1 MMYTKTLLLLVAII
15 SLTVAV
21 PVGNNVPGKMMLNIT
36 VGNIDF
42 LSRYGY
48 YQAPDPRVGRIASE
62 DDLSMSLKRLQRFAN
77 IPETGVMDA
86 QTRELINTPRCGLP
100 DFGPSDNARRK
111 RRFTLQGSTWKKFK
125 LSWRLTNDNNDGLTR
140 KQVRDTLI
148 LAFGKWQAVTNLDF
162 HEIESGEAD
171 IMVSFVSGYHSDP
184 YPFDGNGGTI
194 AHAFYPHTNVG
205 LSGDVHYD
213 DDEDFTLGTTR
224 GKNLLWVTVHE
235 LGHSLG
241 LEHSNERGAIMYPWY
256 QGYKGDDF
264 DLTYDDIAGIQNI
277 YGSRVGPTQPTQ
289 NPTTTQTTIAP
300 RVCPGNYRAIFYDK
314 RSAETYV
321 INDDKVYILGI
332 NLGVKKGPVELD
344 SLFKGLD
351 RADAVYVNRE
361 DNIVFFKGSR
371 YYIYDRVLN
380 GQLLEE
386 GSIYDKFRG
395 LSREV
400 TKVDAAFIW
409 KKNGRMYLFAGDDY
423 YRYDES
429 RRRIDY
435 GYPRK
440 ISSAWRGVPDN
451 VDAVFIWRN
460 EKTYFFKGTQFY
472 RMDDN
477 TITVQNGYPRDTA
490 KSWSRCVGGL
500 TQGSGTSPANTVQAS
515 YSTLLTL
522 VPVVMARMLL

>member
-1 MMYTKTLLLLVAII
+1 MDTTNLLLILVTISVAIAI
-15 SLTVAV
+15 
-21 PVGNNVPGKMMLNIT
+21 PVDNVQGKMMLNIT

-42 LSRYGY
+42 LQRFGY
-48 YQAPDPRVGRIASE
+48 YQAPDPRIGKIANE
-62 DDLSMSLKRLQRFAN
+62 DDLSMSIKRLQRFAN
-77 IPETGVMDA
+77 IPETGVMDE
-86 QTRELINTPRCGLP
+86 QTTELVNTPRCGLP

-111 RRFTLQGSTWKKFK
+111 RRFTLQGSTWKHYN

-162 HEIESGEAD
+162 YEIESGEAD

-194 AHAFYPHTNVG
+194 AHAFYPHTNRG

-256 QGYKGDDF
+256 QGYQGDDF
-264 DLTYDDIAGIQNI
+264 DLTYDDVAGIQNI
-277 YGSRVGPTQPTQ
+277 YGSRV
-289 NPTTTQTTIAP
+289 PTTQGPVTENPPTIQTTVAP
-300 RVCPGNYRAIFYDK
+300 KICQGNFRGIFLDK
-314 RSAETYV
+314 PSGETYV
-321 INDDKVYILGI
+321 INDDKVYILGK
-332 NLGVKKGPVELD
+332 NLGIKKGPVELD
-344 SLFKGLD
+344 TLFPGLD
-351 RADAVYVNRE
+351 RADAVYVNRV

-371 YYIYDRVLN
+371 YYTYDRVLN
-380 GQLLEE
+380 ARLLEE

-395 LSREV
+395 LGRDV

-429 RRRIDY
+429 RGRIDY

-440 ISSAWRGVPDN
+440 INAAWNGVPDN

-460 EKTYFFKGTQFY
+460 EKTYFFKGNQFY
-472 RMDDN
+472 RMDDS
-477 TITVQNGYPRDTA
+477 TISVQTGYPRDTA

-500 TQGSGTSPANTVQAS
+500 SQGSGNSPANAVQAS
-515 YSTLLTL
+515 IATLFTL
-522 VPVVMARMLL
+522 VSLAIARILP